1 VGPAGGAAAAL
12 IPRRAR
18 VRRLAAAAL
27 VLAAAGCGRGERGSA
42 VVLWAM
48 GREGEAVPALLPE
61 FERAHPD
68 VRVRVQ
74 QIPWSAA
81 HEKLLTAFVGDA
93 LPDVFQAGS
102 TWLAELAVLGA
113 AEPLEP
119 TSDPDDWFPGILDA
133 NVVEGATLGV
143 PWYVDTRLLFYR
155 RDLVPEAP
163 RTWDAWLAAMTRAKA
178 RAGPDGWAI
187 VLPSREWEPPVI
199 LALQAGG
206 TLLRDGDTRGNFRSA
221 GVRAGFAFYTD
232 LFRRGLAPR
241 SGETATANVYQDFAR
256 GFFVFFVTGPWNLGE
271 FARRLPPDMQ
281 PRWATAPWPAPAGA
295 PWPGVSLAGG
305 SSLVVA
311 RTSRRKAAARALV
324 AYLTAPAQQARFYG
338 LTGDLPARLSAW
350 GRAGLHDDPRAR
362 AFWIQLQSVRSTP
375 KIPEW
380 ERIAAKIG
388 QWAEAAAR
396 DEMTTD
402 QALTALDRDVDDVLA
417 KRRWLLGR
425 REAGE

>member
-1 VGPAGGAAAAL
+1 RDRRAPSSRLGAPGAGAGRAVGPAGGAAAAL

-102 TWLAELAVLGA
+102 TWLAV
-113 AEPLEP
+113 
-119 TSDPDDWFPGILDA
+119 PG
-133 NVVEGATLGV
+133 
-143 PWYVDTRLLFYR
+143 YVDTRVLFYR

-163 RTWDAWLAAMTRAKA
+163 RTGDAWLAAMTRAKA

-199 LALQAGG
+199 LALQTGG

-281 PRWATAPWPAPAGA
+281 PRWATAPWP
-295 PWPGVSLAGG
+295 
-305 SSLVVA
+305 
-311 RTSRRKAAARALV
+311 
-324 AYLTAPAQQARFYG
+324 
-338 LTGDLPARLSAW
+338 
-350 GRAGLHDDPRAR
+350 
-362 AFWIQLQSVRSTP
+362 
-375 KIPEW
+375 
-380 ERIAAKIG
+380 
-388 QWAEAAAR
+388 
-396 DEMTTD
+396 
-402 QALTALDRDVDDVLA
+402 
-417 KRRWLLGR
+417 
-425 REAGE
+425 